1 MEAMINRKKA
11 NVYISKL
18 INLLAFCFIAFLMA
32 FSSNALLFNPFI
44 LSAVWFSYRLSPFRR
59 NTFLLSLTAFSFL
72 IELNY
77 GVEIALIVVLI
88 GLIDALVKFMD
99 FSHICAPYLSLSI
112 VLVFLSIRYMT
123 ISFSFGSLINCLVNT
138 GLSLILAVSMEK
150 TRFSLENPSAEYGN
164 VYKIMVVS
172 FIYSLFMPF
181 EILNLFALGL
191 LSLVLIRTER
201 QEIVLSSLLLVFI
214 YNYLFFSISNEL
226 MLIYLIGLFFA
237 SFSKKTAPFIF
248 AVIVDAYYVIR
259 YPEFYRDIAFYFNLL
274 NGAIVLLLPKKAEEK
289 ISSILKSEMIFTGYL
304 QNQKAN
310 LSSNVEKLTDYLT
323 LLKKDPIEE
332 RDLESDLIG
341 SVENHLCTDC
351 PKNEE
356 CHLRGLFSNFLVGAT
371 SKEDK
376 NIIIRNCYYPYKL
389 IKRFDMAN
397 KSFQYQVSQQ
407 ESRVISR
414 QLFNRQIDTL
424 LKPLQTVD
432 MIEKK
437 EADEAKFELD
447 YCAESRAFSEENGD
461 AYRFIECGNKTLF
474 LLSDGMGHG
483 TTSSELSSYCIE
495 VFTSMYSINKNE
507 KETIQN
513 LNLIL
518 KTKTSEEIFATLDL
532 ASIDL
537 SDGTM
542 RLFKGGSFST
552 FLVRGK
558 ELTQYNKIFP
568 PLGIIDKIDIFY
580 QEVELRDNDLLI
592 FMSDGF
598 GDEVDKAILS
608 LIDQYDSESLNEAM
622 RHLYD
627 ELSKSNTAD
636 DKTLVLI
643 KIKAK

>member
-1 MEAMINRKKA
+1 MMNRNKA
-11 NVYISKL
+11 NVYVSKL

-32 FSSNALLFNPFI
+32 FSSDALLFNPFI
-44 LSAVWFSYRLSPFRR
+44 LSAVWFSYRLSPLRR
-59 NTFLLSLTAFSFL
+59 NAFLLSLIAFSFW

-88 GLIDALVKFMD
+88 GLIDALVKFFD
-99 FSHICAPYLSLSI
+99 FPHPYAPYLSLSI
-112 VLVFLSIRYMT
+112 VLLFLSIRYMT
-123 ISFSFGSLINCLVNT
+123 IAFSFGSFVNCLVNI
-138 GLSLILAVSMEK
+138 GLALILAFSLEK
-150 TRFSLENPSAEYGN
+150 TRFALENPNASYSDACKIVAFSF
-164 VYKIMVVS
+164 VYA
-172 FIYSLFMPF
+172 LFMPF
-181 EILNLFALGL
+181 EILNLFALGF
-191 LSLVLIRTER
+191 LSLLGIRTER
-201 QEIVLSSLLLVFI
+201 QEIVLSSLLLVFL
-214 YNYLFFSISNEL
+214 YNSLFFTLSNEL
-226 MLIYLIGLFFA
+226 LLIYLIGLFFA
-237 SFSKKTAPFIF
+237 SFSKKLAPIVFACIVESYFI
-248 AVIVDAYYVIR
+248 VR
-259 YPEFYRDIAFYFNLL
+259 YPEFYRDATYYLNLL
-274 NGAIVLLLPKKAEEK
+274 SSAIVLCLPKAAEEK
-289 ISSILKSEMIFTGYL
+289 ISLILRTETVFTGYL
-304 QNQKAN
+304 QNEKAT

-332 RDLESDLIG
+332 RDLETDLIG

-351 PKNEE
+351 PKKEE
-356 CHLRGLFSNFLVGAT
+356 CHLRGLFSNFVIGAT

-407 ESRVISR
+407 ENRVLSR

-424 LKPLQTVD
+424 LKPLQTVG
-432 MIEKK
+432 MNEKK
-437 EADEAKFELD
+437 AKEETRFELD

-461 AYRFIECGNKTLF
+461 AYRFIECGDKTLF

-483 TTSSELSSYCIE
+483 TTSSELSSYCID
-495 VFTSMYSINKNE
+495 VFTSMYAINKNE

-537 SDGTM
+537 AEGTM
-542 RLFKGGSFST
+542 RLYKGGSFST
-552 FLVRGK
+552 FRIRGK
-558 ELTQYNKIFP
+558 ELTQFNRIFP
-568 PLGIIDKIDIFY
+568 PLGIIDKIDIFH
-580 QEVELRDNDLLI
+580 QDVELKDGDLLI

-598 GDEVDKAILS
+598 GDEVDKVLVS
-608 LIDQYDSESLNEAM
+608 LIDWLETEPLNEGL
-622 RHLYD
+622 RRLYD
-627 ELSKSNTAD
+627 ELARSETAD